1 MSKRSTRF
9 YRRNEERV
17 MKELGFKP
25 TINSGAGW
33 ISKEDGENDI
43 ALCQLKSTDAQ
54 SISIK
59 KVDLYALENHAAM
72 SHKVPVFAIQ
82 FLDTGEVW
90 CMIKPENLKEY
101 MESIK
106 ENHVK
111 TNEKSFDFFEKSVDT
126 KEKKSYNNNR
136 NTEETKKAKLARE
149 QYYKM
154 REAEKEEKEK
164 KYKKGLREW
173 RRTLNKKG

>member
-33 ISKEDGENDI
+33 IQKEDGENDV
-43 ALCQLKSTDAQ
+43 ALCQLKSTDNQ

-59 KVDLYALENHAAM
+59 KVDLRVLEDHAAT
-72 SHKVPVFAIQ
+72 SHKMPVFAIQ

-90 CMIKPENLKEY
+90 CMIKPDNLKEY
-101 MESIK
+101 MESVIK
-106 ENHVK
+106 RTE
-111 TNEKSFDFFEKSVDT
+111 EKSYGFSKKSVDT
-126 KEKKSYNNNR
+126 KTEKSYNNNR

-164 KYKKGLREW
+164 QYKKGLREW
-173 RRTLNKKG
+173 KRTLNKKE

>member
-33 ISKEDGENDI
+33 IQKDDGENDV
-43 ALCQLKSTDAQ
+43 ALCQLKSTDNQ

-59 KVDLYALENHAAM
+59 KVDLHALENHAAT
-72 SHKVPVFAIQ
+72 SHKIPVFAIQ

-90 CMIKPENLKEY
+90 CMIKPDNLKEY
-101 MESIK
+101 MESIRK
-106 ENHVK
+106 RTE
-111 TNEKSFDFFEKSVDT
+111 EKSCNFSKKSVDT
-126 KEKKSYNNNR
+126 KTEKSYNNNR

-164 KYKKGLREW
+164 EYKKGLREW
-173 RRTLNKKG
+173 RKTLNKKE

>member
-9 YRRNEERV
+9 YRRNEEMV

-33 ISKEDGENDI
+33 IQKEDGENDV
-43 ALCQLKSTDAQ
+43 ALCQLKSTDNQ

-59 KVDLYALENHAAM
+59 KVDLRVLEDHAVT
-72 SHKVPVFAIQ
+72 SHKIPVFAIQ

-90 CMIKPENLKEY
+90 CMIKPDNLKEY
-101 MESIK
+101 MESVRK
-106 ENHVK
+106 RTE
-111 TNEKSFDFFEKSVDT
+111 EKSCDFSKKSVDT
-126 KEKKSYNNNR
+126 KTKKSHNNNR

-154 REAEKEEKEK
+154 RESEKEEKEK
-164 KYKKGLREW
+164 EYKKGLREW
-173 RRTLNKKG
+173 RKTLNKKE